1 MKNNHFSNYIS
12 DLAKSIVPKTLQ
24 VLSTRRALVHKKR
37 LKLPIAFIIQFAIG
51 SILIAAGNPAK
62 CIQLN
67 LIQYTK
73 VHTEEVHITPKQVEI
88 NTHRGEDYS
97 Q

>member
-1 MKNNHFSNYIS
+1 MKNNHFLNYIS
-12 DLAKSIVPKTLQ
+12 VWAKSIVHKTPQ
-24 VLSTRRALVHKKR
+24 VLGIRRVLVHRKR
-37 LKLPIAFIIQFAIG
+37 LKLPIAFIMQFAIG

-67 LIQYTK
+67 LIQYTQ
-73 VHTEEVHITPKQVEI
+73 VHTEEVYITPKQVQI
-88 NTHRGEDYS
+88 NTHSGEDSS